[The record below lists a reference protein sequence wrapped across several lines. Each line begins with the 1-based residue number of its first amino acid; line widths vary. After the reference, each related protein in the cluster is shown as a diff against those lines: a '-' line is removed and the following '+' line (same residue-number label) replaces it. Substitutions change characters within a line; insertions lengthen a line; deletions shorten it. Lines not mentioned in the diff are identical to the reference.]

1 MRQYSLWPSNNQHA
15 YTVCTARGCKKQWK
29 RCQSCRPYRL
39 CLSCADHPGAS
50 PYESEVDLG
59 TVTGWGRCG
68 EPLSASDAAGWAE
81 ESAKVW
87 GDIFEGALK
96 GRTDFSATGETLP
109 TPASVPEF
117 DAFLEG
123 RVEGST
129 LRASGIVHW
138 HVIMSLAGLLPPNAT
153 TYSECILGVSTPSS
167 VTLTN
172 NYSPN
177 LKSIVAEVAAAS
189 STPISD
195 SPPTSIISSEPN
207 YLGIL
212 TLAWTYVLSAYWSEV
227 QKGIIHYTASKAPHS
242 SPPVAASFAHPADLF
257 LALDME
263 AKAAELDWWC
273 AILAPGNGWEASI
286 NRHGR
291 VWLSPWTL
299 HHDIGHTSFVIV
311 CQDDIEFRSKP
322 PTYSDSLDMLRRF
335 VASRGLLRQAS
346 MAFMTALIVP
356 THNL

>member
-257 LALDME
+257 LALDM
-263 AKAAELDWWC
+263 
-273 AILAPGNGWEASI
+273 
-286 NRHGR
+286 
-291 VWLSPWTL
+291 
-299 HHDIGHTSFVIV
+299 
-311 CQDDIEFRSKP
+311 
-322 PTYSDSLDMLRRF
+322 
-335 VASRGLLRQAS
+335 
-346 MAFMTALIVP
+346 
-356 THNL
+356 